1 MTPSFA
7 PFAPFALITRLVMP
21 ITTTLPRL
29 KHALLF
35 IAVSAGIAWASS
47 LFSTESR
54 AADAPKPVAKP
65 ALTVTTTQPSLS
77 ALPVTLAA
85 NGSVTAWQEALIGTE
100 ATGLRLTEVRA
111 NVGDVVRKGQ
121 VLARFSPAAPQA
133 DVAQARANLLE
144 AQATAAEAVAN
155 ADRARSLQTTGALSA
170 SQINQYVTL
179 EKTALARVDA
189 LKSTLGS
196 QQLRLGFAQ
205 VLAPDDGVI
214 SARSATVGAVLGNG
228 AELFR
233 MIRQGRLEWRAEVT
247 SSELGRITV
256 GMPARITLPGGQ
268 TTTGTVRMVAPTVD
282 AQTRTGLVYVDLP
295 PMRGTTGA
303 PVQAATKQRLATS
316 PAGAAG
322 LALPDRRRSAPSG
335 GSESHKVGSVGAALP
350 GMFAKGEFDFGSSNA
365 LTVPQ
370 QAVVVRDGFSYIF
383 ELGADQRVAQRKVQ
397 VGRRVGERI
406 EVMGVAP
413 SATLVAS
420 GAGFLNDGDLVKV
433 VPPSSAPAALAGVP
447 AANSASK
454 PALVQANTAS
464 AAIK

>member
-7 PFAPFALITRLVMP
+7 PFSPFSLITRLVMP

-35 IAVSAGIAWASS
+35 IAVSAGIFWASS

-65 ALTVTTTQPSLS
+65 ALTVSTTQPSLS

-155 ADRARSLQTTGALSA
+155 AERARSLQTTGALSA

-196 QQLRLGFAQ
+196 QQLRLGFAR

-268 TTTGTVRMVAPTVD
+268 TTTGTVRIVAPTVD

-295 PMRGTTGA
+295 KGE
-303 PVQAATKQRLATS
+303 AAAKA
-316 PAGAAG
+316 
-322 LALPDRRRSAPSG
+322 
-335 GSESHKVGSVGAALP
+335 

-383 ELGADQRVAQRKVQ
+383 QLGADQRVAQRKVQ
-397 VGRRVGERI
+397 VDRRVGERI
-406 EVMGVAP
+406 EVIGVAAN
-413 SATLVAS
+413 ATLVAS

-433 VPPSSAPAALAGVP
+433 VPASGAPAAPAGVP
-447 AANSASK
+447 AAALATNSASK